1 MARTTS
7 RTLRSTRQALQN
19 RLSLLAMENISKR
32 NNASVRRLLEQL
44 SEENLTE
51 LAAAARAAQITIEC
65 GFLDKVWDDTRV
77 ANRIAQLA
85 RQGVTV
91 ERETVAT
98 RFGDAELARERLVL
112 KF

>member
-1 MARTTS
+1 MARGY
-7 RTLRSTRQALQN
+7 RQGLQN
-19 RLSLLAMENISKR
+19 RLSLLAMENVSKR
-32 NNASVRRLLEQL
+32 NNASVRRVLEQL

-51 LAAAARAAQITIEC
+51 LAAASRGAGRITLEC
-65 GFLDKVWDDTRV
+65 GVLAKVWGDTRV
-77 ANRIAQLA
+77 ANRIAQLT